1 MIKYKV
7 FLHCLEYWLNWQTE
21 LFSTMDEID
30 KKILM
35 LLQQNSKQN
44 TKEIADKIGL
54 TVSPT
59 FERIKK
65 LEQQQ
70 YIKNYVAILNGDKIE
85 KTLLV
90 YCQISAFPEVM
101 ACLHVSGNYDF
112 LLKISVKDMTGYQ
125 QLVVDKLS
133 IIKGISN
140 VQSSFVMESIKDE
153 TGYIL

>member
-1 MIKYKV
+1 
-7 FLHCLEYWLNWQTE
+7 
-21 LFSTMDEID
+21 MDEID

-65 LEQQQ
+65 LEQQN
-70 YIKNYVAILNGDKIE
+70 YIKNYVAILNGEKIDKA
-85 KTLLV
+85 LLV
-90 YCQISAFPEVM
+90 YCQISLATHSKELIENFKAKITIFPEVM

-112 LLKISVKDMTGYQ
+112 LLKISVKGMAEYQ
-125 QLVVDKLS
+125 KLVVDKLA
-133 IIKGISN
+133 IIEGISN